1 MTRNIIIVGGGI
13 VGAALAYRLA
23 VDGAQTLLLEEGEP
37 AGGVTGKAFA
47 WINASGVGAGPG
59 EGAGEGPWGRLRREA
74 IPAWRDVQREVG
86 TALAIDWCGALT
98 WQNDPEATAAK
109 AEALKG
115 AGQAVS
121 LLDRRAI
128 AQLEPGLAAPPSTA
142 VYAAEEGALAP
153 LAVTQGLVA
162 AAAEKGAVIRTGQR
176 VEALR
181 TKGGRVTGVQLQ
193 QGWLEADSVVLAAGL
208 GSVRLCAELG
218 LDLPLEAS
226 PSMWLSFDV
235 ARPLLRGIVSGPDFE
250 ARQAGAR
257 QLLAAEDFV
266 DSERETGPA
275 AIAARAEKALIRG
288 LKRSDG
294 LALSGFAIGQR
305 PMPRDGLPILGGLP
319 GIEGLFLAA
328 MHSGITLAPLAAR
341 ILAAEIME
349 GHPLELAQP
358 FRPSRFAE

>member
-23 VDGAQTLLLEEGEP
+23 ADGAQALLLEEGEP

-47 WINASGVGAGPG
+47 WINASGVGPG
-59 EGAGEGPWGRLRREA
+59 EGSWGRLRREA
-74 IPAWRDVQREVG
+74 IPAWRELQREVG
-86 TALAIDWCGALT
+86 AALAIDWCGALT
-98 WQNDPEATAAK
+98 WQDDPEATAAK
-109 AEALKG
+109 ADALKA
-115 AGQAVS
+115 AGHPVS

-128 AQLEPGLAAPPSTA
+128 SQLEPGLAAPPGA
-142 VYAAEEGALAP
+142 GVYAAEEGALDP
-153 LAVTQGLVA
+153 LAVTQGLLA

-181 TKGGRVTGVQLQ
+181 TKGARVTGVQLQ

-226 PSMWLSFDV
+226 PSIWLSFDV

-257 QLLAAEDFV
+257 QLLAAEDYV
-266 DSERETGPA
+266 EGEGEKGPA
-275 AIAARAEKALIRG
+275 AIAARAEAALTEG
-288 LKRSDG
+288 LRRSEG
-294 LALSGFAIGQR
+294 LALSGFAVGQR

-319 GIEGLFLAA
+319 GIEGLYLAA

-341 ILAAEIME
+341 LLATEIME
-349 GHPLELAQP
+349 GRPLELAEP